1 MQNNKYKIPTN
12 KNIFIWCNY
21 RTGSTALTGELSKI
35 YDLKNYW
42 EAFQPLR
49 PADTEKFLNE
59 IKTIDQSYVVKVMP
73 GQIEDKFKVE
83 IEEITADSHVI
94 LLDRKN
100 KIDQM
105 ASMYVAQTTGIWL
118 EMDEDPQDLKKF
130 TLDIDKDE
138 ISKVCDEIAHNHLLL
153 KTKQYHQKLFYEDI
167 KLKDTGF
174 RKQLKPTNYEDIK
187 KEIYFY
193 AFENLSEVLPLTKEL
208 Y

>member
-21 RTGSTALTGELSKI
+21 RTGSTALTGELSKV
-35 YDLKNYW
+35 YNLKNYC

-49 PADTEKFLNE
+49 PADTEKFLKE
-59 IKTIDQSYVVKVMP
+59 IKTIDQNYVVKVMP
-73 GQIEDKFKVE
+73 GQTEDKFKVE

-94 LLDRKN
+94 LLERKN

-105 ASMYVAQTTGIWL
+105 ASMYVAQTTGVWL
-118 EMDEDPQDLKKF
+118 EMDGDQQDTQEF
-130 TLDIDKDE
+130 SLDIDKDE
-138 ISKVCDEIAHNHLLL
+138 VSKVCDEIAHNHQLL

-167 KLKDTGF
+167 ELKDTGF

-193 AFENLSEVLPLTKEL
+193 AFENLPEL
-208 Y
+208 LEN